1 MTTSEKGESA
11 RSRLSPETL
20 AAQALGAV
28 DPVSGALVPPIH
40 LSTTYERGPDGAYQS
55 GRAYTRA
62 DNPTYDHAEQLLA
75 TLEGGAG
82 CALFASGNA
91 AATAV
96 FQSLL
101 PGDHV
106 LVARVLYWGI
116 RKWLAEFAVS
126 WGLDVE
132 FVATAAPAAVAAA
145 IRPGRTRLLWLE
157 TPANPTWEI
166 TDLAAVV
173 KIAHAADVRVAV
185 DNTVATPVLTR
196 PIELG
201 ADLVVHSATKYL
213 NGHSDVLAGAVVT
226 ARRDP
231 FWERI
236 RSWRRNAGGV
246 VGPFEAWLLQ
256 RGMRTLFLRV
266 RRSSETALTLA
277 RHLDGHPAVT
287 TVLYPGLP
295 SHPGHAIAARQ
306 MAGGFG
312 GMLSIRI
319 AGGGEQAMA
328 VAAAVRVFKRA
339 TSLGGVESLIE
350 ARRSVEGPSSSVPG
364 DLLRLSIGL
373 EAPEDLLADLEA
385 ALTAVPRPAPVG
397 GPRIAEGTG
406 RTTPA
411 DSDLTTAVK
420 AALDRSVTPTII
432 ARGGAVRVAHV
443 EDGVVTLRATGS
455 PGATLPASEA
465 IEALVRTAVPQVA
478 AVRVVWHDGEPSGPA
493 TGDLAARVR
502 TVLEDEVNPTI
513 AAHRGH
519 VTLVGVTD
527 GRVQLSLEGGC
538 QGCSLAEVTIR
549 QGIERLLRA
558 RVGGIVAV
566 VDVTDHEAGRDP
578 FYTPEKR

>member
-1 MTTSEKGESA
+1 MTSEKGESA

-28 DPVSGALVPPIH
+28 DPLSGALVPPIH

-132 FVATAAPAAVAAA
+132 FVDTADPVAVAAA

-246 VGPFEAWLLQ
+246 VGAFEAWLLQ

-287 TVLYPGLP
+287 SVLYPGLP

-319 AGGGEQAMA
+319 AGGEEQAMA
-328 VAAAVRVFKRA
+328 VAAAVRIFKRA

-364 DLLRLSIGL
+364 DLLRLSIGV
-373 EAPEDLLADLEA
+373 EAPEDLLADIEG
-385 ALTAVPRPAPVG
+385 ALTKVPRPLRVG
-397 GPRIAEGTG
+397 GPRITQGTG
-406 RTTPA
+406 GTAPA
-411 DSDLTTAVK
+411 DDLTTALQ

-443 EDGVVTLRATGS
+443 EDGVVTLQATGS
-455 PGATLPASEA
+455 PGAILPASEG
-465 IEALVRTAVPQVA
+465 IEALLRKAVPQVT
-478 AVRVVWHDGEPSGPA
+478 AVRVVWPDAGTRVPA

-502 TVLEDEVNPTI
+502 RVLEDEVNPAI

-519 VTLVGVTD
+519 VTLVGAAD

-558 RVGGIVAV
+558 RFVDIAAV
-566 VDVTDHEAGRDP
+566 VDVTDHAAGTEP